1 MRRSSPLSQKGQA
14 IVLIALMMV
23 VLVGFVG
30 LAIDSARAFD
40 ARRVLQDATD
50 AAALA
55 GATSYQAGNGWS
67 TAETQLFQLFERDV
81 RIAPGELCS
90 PTAFANP
97 AAGGTATITCNFSG
111 AAGYQLTVTATDGGP
126 TGQTF
131 SLLARRPLAV
141 ALMQVL
147 GGATSLTIQAA
158 GVATANELA
167 RTPALGGLSYDNT
180 CAGGSGATASV
191 RIQNKT
197 DFATVTGD
205 VASNGSLNLDN
216 QSFLHLAGNVL
227 TRCAAPVNPDHI
239 TYECWKS
246 GATPP
251 CSGSDVAGQLLST
264 AARLADPGYLPP
276 AHPAG
281 NQGIPGSNVILS
293 PGIYTANPNLGS
305 GGPCYFLAGG
315 VYEWQGGLS
324 INSGTVSNELKP
336 PAEPVPAGG
345 KQFWQHA
352 NCHGDYTLT
361 ATPGPNPLPTGSYSA
376 VVTSVRTD
384 VVNGVT
390 FTRESAPSTCASVP
404 VGAGQVVTVTISN
417 VPGAVSYNLYTTGLN
432 GNCNGTF
439 NLVSGTIS
447 AGAESNATVS
457 GCPSTTAPYTNCTLG
472 HATATYD
479 NMSTTNPALHPPA
492 AETTTFASGLPYQN
506 VARAAPPGGD
516 LANENH
522 CATPSGA
529 SVVCPAAGTPNVTT
543 TFVTPGAVLMYVN
556 SSTCLNLTAGDAFL
570 FSGYQYDW
578 MLNHEP
584 PTTTCT
590 NSWNGVYNSAAI
602 GMSYTPGAAFNITG
616 AGGTFNNTW
625 SLEAPTGGIVAAT
638 IHIGDSSGLVIDWDQ
653 NYAPV
658 PGGPRL
664 TG

>member
-1 MRRSSPLSQKGQA
+1 MRGHHRERAQA
-14 IVLIALMMV
+14 IVLIALMMA
-23 VLVGFVG
+23 VLVGFVA

-55 GATSYQAGNGWS
+55 GATSYQAGHGWT
-67 TAETQLFQLFERDV
+67 TAETDLFQLFERDV

-90 PTAFANP
+90 PTAFAIP
-97 AAGGTATITCNFSG
+97 AAGGTATITCNLSG

-126 TGQTF
+126 SGQVI
-131 SLLARRPLAV
+131 SLLARRPLVV

-147 GGATSLTIQAA
+147 GGVPTLTIQAA
-158 GVATANELA
+158 GAATANELA

-180 CAGGSGATASV
+180 CAGGSGATASL

-197 DFATVTGD
+197 NFATVTGD

-264 AARLADPGYLPP
+264 ADRLADPGYLPP
-276 AHPAG
+276 GHPAG
-281 NQGIPGSNVILS
+281 NQGIPGSSVILS

-336 PAEPVPAGG
+336 PAEPVPGG
-345 KQFWQHA
+345 GQQFWQHA
-352 NCHGDYTLT
+352 NCHGDFSVT
-361 ATPGPNPLPTGSYSA
+361 AAAGPNPLQPGSYSV
-376 VVTSVRTD
+376 VVTSLRTD
-384 VVNGVT
+384 VVNGT
-390 FTRESAPSTCASVP
+390 TYTRESVPSVCKS
-404 VGAGQVVTVTISN
+404 VTVAGGDIVKLTISN
-417 VPGAVSYNLYTTGLN
+417 VPGAANYNLYTTGLN
-432 GNCNGTF
+432 GNCTGTF
-439 NLVSGTIS
+439 NLVSGTIT

-457 GCPSTTAPYTNCTLG
+457 GCPSTTSPYTNCTLG
-472 HATATYD
+472 HPIVIYDNTAT
-479 NMSTTNPALHPPA
+479 TNAAVHPPVG
-492 AETTTFASGLPYQN
+492 ETTAFAGGLPYQD
-506 VARAAPPGGD
+506 VARAPPPGGD

-522 CATPSGA
+522 CANPAGV
-529 SVVCPAAGTPNVTT
+529 SVACPAAGTPNVTT
-543 TFVTPGAVLMYVN
+543 NFVTPGAVLMYVN

-578 MLNHEP
+578 MLNYEP

-616 AGGTFNNTW
+616 DGGTFDDTW
-625 SLEAPTGGIVAAT
+625 SLEAPMGGIVAAT
-638 IHIGDSSGLVIDWDQ
+638 IHIANSSGLVVDWDP